1 MDFKMPLFSFSLIVY
16 IFDYTA
22 EPLGWPPR
30 DGRPNLGNAL
40 HIRPDPV
47 PFPQITCGLLSADH
61 RLSAFFN
68 FFCGSVFAQFLF
80 GRKTTSFQGKK
91 NIVLLLESA

>member
-1 MDFKMPLFSFSLIVY
+1 MYSIIPLFSFSLIVY

-22 EPLGWPPR
+22 EPLGRPPR

-61 RLSAFFN
+61 RLSAFLKKIF
-68 FFCGSVFAQFLF
+68 V
-80 GRKTTSFQGKK
+80 GRCLH
-91 NIVLLLESA
+91 NIYLVERLPAFTRE